1 MIHIAAIVLIL
12 GLCLPQALIAGEVLQ
27 AGEIDSSKVE
37 VGAYAEVIYGTG
49 ERDQVSGEWKKLEE
63 AQGYIKA
70 VDQGSLTISQGLGK
84 RIAFERIQ
92 QLILE
97 ESSFQMDRLK
107 KTIDTLFVIE
117 TTETPSMRMEYMP
130 GRIVSKLVG
139 GVLCGGLFGFVGGL
153 VTGKVSC
160 KKSDSGE
167 ICGLLAF
174 VVGGTIGYTVGV
186 PFGVSV
192 LDPHDQFMYSF
203 AGSLIGGA
211 AGIAL
216 TRAEEKLWP
225 SLLICPLVGAT
236 ILSEL
241 TRKPPEARRVSIGL
255 LPGPKGR
262 VSAVATLRF

>member
-1 MIHIAAIVLIL
+1 MTHQTAIVLIL
-12 GLCLPQALIAGEVLQ
+12 GLCLPQALMAGVVLQ
-27 AGEIDSSKVE
+27 AGEIDSSKVK
-37 VGAYAEVIYGTG
+37 VGVYAEVIYGTG
-49 ERDQVSGEWKKLEE
+49 EKLST
-63 AQGYIKA
+63 ARGYIQA
-70 VDQGSLTISQGLGK
+70 VDAESLITSEKQ
-84 RIAFERIQ
+84 IAFDQIR
-92 QLILE
+92 QLILT
-97 ESSFQMDRLK
+97 ESSFEMDRLK
-107 KTIDTLFVIE
+107 KTTDTLSVIE
-117 TTETPSMRMEYMP
+117 TTEMPSMRMEYIP

-153 VTGKVSC
+153 ITDKVSC

-167 ICGLLAF
+167 ICGLLSF

-203 AGSLIGGA
+203 AGSLIGGT

-216 TRAEEKLWP
+216 TRAKEELWP
-225 SLLICPLVGAT
+225 SLLICPLVGAA
-236 ILSEL
+236 IMSEFS
-241 TRKPPEARRVSIGL
+241 RKPLESRRVSIGL